1 MGSGQILWHSHD
13 ERKRCSCHVFSTC
26 RKNIV
31 AVELVRRGY
40 TVGVG
45 MLGEREV
52 DFVAER
58 GRERMYVQVS
68 YLMPTAAIR
77 DREFSVLERIRDN
90 YPKCVLSMDELDFSR
105 NGIIHRPI
113 REFLLD

>member
-1 MGSGQILWHSHD
+1 MSNISIY
-13 ERKRCSCHVFSTC
+13 

-68 YLMPTAAIR
+68 YLMPSADIR

-90 YPKCVLSMDELDFSR
+90 YPIFVLSMDELDFSR

>member
-1 MGSGQILWHSHD
+1 MAI
-13 ERKRCSCHVFSTC
+13 
-26 RKNIV
+26 
-31 AVELVRRGY
+31 ELVRRGY

-45 MLGEREV
+45 MLGERGV

-68 YLMPTAAIR
+68 CLMPTAAIR

-90 YPKCVLSMDELDFSR
+90 YPNFVLSMDQLDFSR
-105 NGIIHRPI
+105 NDIIHRPI

>member
-1 MGSGQILWHSHD
+1 M
-13 ERKRCSCHVFSTC
+13 
-26 RKNIV
+26 

-52 DFVAER
+52 DFVSER

-68 YLMPTAAIR
+68 YLMPTADIR
-77 DREFSVLERIRDN
+77 DREFSVLERIRDT
-90 YPKCVLSMDELDFSR
+90 YPKFVLSMDELDFSR